1 MVCNSLPFN
10 QVVVG
15 STPARLTTST
25 LKYTLGNYKKIGIVR
40 NLRLKTCKVVIITN

>member
-1 MVCNSLPFN
+1 MTFN

-25 LKYTLGNYKKIGIVR
+25 LKYTLGNDKKIGIAR
-40 NLRLKTCKVVIITN
+40 DFRLKACIVAIITN